1 MRVDIHQHLWT
12 ESLLDALTERK
23 CLPFVRRVDDLPI
36 VSSAVFWPRQGTPG
50 SELTGTDPFPTSDHR
65 LVRVDLQVTT

>member
-1 MRVDIHQHLWT
+1 MDYV
-12 ESLLDALTERK
+12 
-23 CLPFVRRVDDLPI
+23 LPSRGLPI